1 MAKANILIVDD
12 EPRVLEGLKMN
23 LGREYEVFTTT
34 EADQALRWLKKTR
47 FAVIISDLKM
57 PRISGV
63 ELLNQ
68 AREISPFTVRV
79 LLTGFAS
86 LNAALDAINLGGVFK
101 LLTKPSSPPEVRE
114 VVAQAVEAHQSA
126 MDQERVEKHLDLARR
141 AQEFE
146 AIALGMSK
154 ELSGM
159 ALQFSAVLYAAADGQ
174 LSQDDIED
182 LRWVEDRLHATVDRL
197 AKVEGPALSKVKAES
212 VVGQQTELWE
222 RSGRLGS
229 IGLSYKSDFS
239 GALSIPTSVVEQGIN
254 CFLENAVNALQGADS
269 PRIKVRLYF
278 CHFMEMACLEVKNNG
293 PAMPSYVTNKLLES
307 PVKSGTGSG
316 ESLYLLNKVLGQFGG
331 KVGFRQRSNGVSF
344 MMWMPLHASEN
355 SSAYMVTEQF

>member
-1 MAKANILIVDD
+1 MVKANILIVDD

-68 AREISPFTVRV
+68 AREISPFTIRV

-126 MDQERVEKHLDLARR
+126 VDQERVEKHLDLARR
-141 AQEFE
+141 AREFE
-146 AIALGMSK
+146 TIALGMSK

-159 ALQFSAVLYAAADGQ
+159 ALQFSAVLYAAADGH
-174 LSQDDIED
+174 LSQNDIED

-197 AKVEGPALSKVKAES
+197 AKVEGDTKPQVKVEALVRL
-212 VVGQQTELWE
+212 QTELWE
-222 RSGRLGS
+222 RSGKLGN
-229 IGLSYKSDFS
+229 IGLSYKSDFC
-239 GALSIPTSVVEQGIN
+239 GALSVPGSLVEQGVN
-254 CFLENAVNALQGADS
+254 CLMENAISALTDVDS
-269 PRIKVRLYF
+269 PRIKVRLYY

-293 PAMPSYVTNKLLES
+293 PLMPSYLTEKLLES
-307 PVKSGTGSG
+307 PVKSATGSG
-316 ESLYLLNKVLGQFGG
+316 ESLYLLNRMLREYGG
-331 KVGFRQRSNGVSF
+331 KLGFRQRSHGVSF
-344 MMWMPLHASEN
+344 MMWMPLHESEN
-355 SSAYMVTEQF
+355 ADAYMVTEQF

>member
-12 EPRVLEGLKMN
+12 EPRVLDGLKMN
-23 LGREYEVFTTT
+23 LGREYEVYTTT
-34 EADQALRWLKKTR
+34 EADQALRWLRKTR

-68 AREISPFTVRV
+68 AREISPFTIRV

-101 LLTKPSSPPEVRE
+101 LLTKPSSPPEVRD

-141 AQEFE
+141 AREFE
-146 AIALGMSK
+146 TIALGMSK

-174 LSQDDIED
+174 LSENDIED
-182 LRWVEDRLHATVDRL
+182 LRWVEDRLHATVNRL
-197 AKVEGPALSKVKAES
+197 SKVEGPTLSRGKAES
-212 VVGQQTELWE
+212 IVGQQTELWE
-222 RSGRLGS
+222 RSGKLGP

-239 GALSIPTSVVEQGIN
+239 GALSIPAGIVEQGLN
-254 CFLENAVNALQGADS
+254 CFMENAVTALEGTEN
-269 PRIKVRLYF
+269 PRIKVSLYF

-293 PAMPSYVTNKLLES
+293 PVMPSYLTEKLLEA
-307 PVKSGTGSG
+307 PVKSANGSG
-316 ESLYLLNKVLGQFGG
+316 ESLYLLNKVLDEFGG
-331 KVGFRQRSNGVSF
+331 KIGFRQRSAGVSF
-344 MMWMPLHASEN
+344 MMWMPLHKSEN
-355 SSAYMVTEQF
+355 AGAYMITEQF